1 MDNVCHTLV
10 GAAIGRAGLA
20 QRTRFGAAAL
30 MISANIP
37 DLDVLVFATN
47 TLAVSFRRGWTHG
60 IVAQIGLPIALTAIF
75 WLVDRINARH
85 AGSGP
90 PFRIGSTLVLAYIG
104 VYSHVFLDYLNN
116 YGVRLLTPF
125 DWSWF
130 YGDAVFILDPWLW
143 LVLGTGVWL
152 ARRRATPAWA
162 RYALVVAAI
171 YIAAMMVSAR
181 VARGIVAAQWA
192 GMHGAPP
199 RALMVG
205 PRPVTP
211 LTRDVIVDAGDH
223 YERGTF
229 TWPSRLELSPEHIP
243 KNGDRPELAAA
254 RSDPRVQGLLVWT
267 RFPYWTLEPTEGGT
281 LVTLIDMRFMARGSF
296 SVSTVV
302 PPVGSSS
309 D

>member
-10 GAAIGRAGLA
+10 GAAIGRAGLG

-47 TLAVSFRRGWTHG
+47 TLAASFRRGWTHG
-60 IVAQIGLPIALTAIF
+60 IVAQVGLPIALTGAL
-75 WLVDRINARH
+75 WLLDRRKSRH
-85 AGSGP
+85 TGNGP
-90 PFRIGSTLVLAYIG
+90 PFHAGWTLVLSYIG

-125 DWSWF
+125 DWRWF
-130 YGDAVFILDPWLW
+130 YGDSVFIIDPWLW
-143 LVLGTGVWL
+143 LVLGVGVWL
-152 ARRRATPAWA
+152 ARRQRSPSWA
-162 RYALVVAAI
+162 RYALVVASI
-171 YIAAMMVSAR
+171 YIAAMLTSTR
-181 VARGIVAAQWA
+181 VARGIVEAQWA
-192 GMHGAPP
+192 ATQGAPP

-211 LTRDVIVDAGDH
+211 MTRDVIIDAGDH
-223 YERGTF
+223 YVRGTF
-229 TWPSRLELSPEHIP
+229 SWPAQLELSAEQIP
-243 KNGDRPELAAA
+243 KNADRPEVAAA
-254 RSDPRVQGLLVWT
+254 RSDPRVQALLVWS

-281 LVTLIDMRFMARGSF
+281 LVTLIDMRFMARGTF
-296 SVSTVV
+296 SASTVV
-302 PPVGSSS
+302 PPVESSS